1 MNHERNILITEQIRI
16 FKKMRCELYAT
27 VASSNSVSSVERL
40 YSSVFPSDCFLWNIE
55 VPNAEYLDL
64 FS

>member
-1 MNHERNILITEQIRI
+1 
-16 FKKMRCELYAT
+16 MRCELYAT
-27 VASSNSVSSVERL
+27 VAISNSVSSVERL

-55 VPNAEYLDL
+55 VPSAEYLDL